1 MENIFCYCF
10 QCFSTAK
17 ILQRHVN
24 DCFVINGKQVLKT
37 AEKGGTGKCKH
48 YARKTKYSFII

>member
-10 QCFSTAK
+10 QCFITAK

-24 DCFVINGKQVLKT
+24 DYFAINGKQVFKT
-37 AEKGGTGKCKH
+37 SEKDGTGKCKH
-48 YARKTKYSFII
+48 YAIKAKYPFII